1 MANPNPDGGS
11 PRALWLASPTALLY
25 AATFLFPFG
34 FLLVTSFFKFDSGVT
49 TPGFYLDNYKKL
61 FTDGVTLPV
70 FWDTVVL
77 ALYITAV
84 SILIAYP
91 VGMLMRNVGPK
102 TRVLLIYMLVSP
114 LLTSIIVR
122 NLAWLLILGREGM
135 VNRWLM
141 EWGVTSSPLPLM
153 YNELGVIIAVVHVYL
168 PFAVLPIL
176 GSLSAIDRRT
186 EAAASSLGAGPLRV
200 FWNVTL
206 PLSMPGVAA
215 AATLVFIL
223 SMGLYLTPVI
233 MGGNFVVTLSMLI
246 TSAARDQYNWPV
258 AAAMS
263 VLLLVSIMVAVLV
276 PSLLS
281 RLLKRA

>member
-1 MANPNPDGGS
+1 MTNSTQDSGS
-11 PRALWLASPTALLY
+11 SRALWLASPTALLY

-34 FLLVTSFFKFDSGVT
+34 FLLVTSFFRFDGGVT
-49 TPGFYLDNYKKL
+49 TPGFYLDNYKKV
-61 FTDGVTLPV
+61 FTDGVTLPI
-70 FWDTVVL
+70 FWNTVVL
-77 ALYITAV
+77 ALYVTAV
-84 SILIAYP
+84 SILVAYP
-91 VGMLMRNVGPK
+91 VAMLMRNVGPR
-102 TRVLLIYMLVSP
+102 TRVLLIYVLVSP

-135 VNRWLM
+135 VNRWLTD
-141 EWGVTSSPLPLM
+141 WGMISSPLPLM

-168 PFAVLPIL
+168 PFAVLPIF

-215 AATLVFIL
+215 ATTLVFIL

-246 TSAARDQYNWPV
+246 TSAARDQYNWPF

-263 VLLLVSIMVAVLV
+263 VLLLVAITIAVLV

-281 RLLKRA
+281 RLRRRA